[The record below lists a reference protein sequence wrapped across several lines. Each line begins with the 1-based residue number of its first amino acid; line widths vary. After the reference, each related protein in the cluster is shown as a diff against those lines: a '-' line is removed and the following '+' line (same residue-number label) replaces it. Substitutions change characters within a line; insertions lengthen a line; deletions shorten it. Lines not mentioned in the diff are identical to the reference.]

1 VFYQPFFFIFLLFCN
16 SSSEREKMKG
26 FLIMACLAATFISF
40 LSLVEH
46 GRGQQISNPAFM
58 LLWKSTVGATKRH
71 ARVDMRK
78 LMEPL
83 LNPPSSNEK
92 RGTQQGFEANV
103 VPQDSLQQIYGTGPL
118 GLIEIQSAMASFN
131 RPLFDYDSLV
141 QQAYVVEYVPWA
153 VLINLSPLPLNPSEQ
168 QS

>member
-1 VFYQPFFFIFLLFCN
+1 
-16 SSSEREKMKG
+16 
-26 FLIMACLAATFISF
+26 
-40 LSLVEH
+40 
-46 GRGQQISNPAFM
+46 
-58 LLWKSTVGATKRH
+58 
-71 ARVDMRK
+71 
-78 LMEPL
+78 MEPL